1 MLAGRHGT
9 RRRGEDTPMRA
20 LITGAT
26 GFAGSFLVEECLAA
40 GWEVHGTA
48 LERHPA
54 AASGVTL
61 HSVDL
66 RDVGVV
72 ARLLG
77 DVAPDRVFHL
87 AGQASVGA
95 AWADPASTLTD
106 NLLISFSVLDAVRAQ
121 APTARVLVVGSSE
134 EYGVVPPEDL
144 PVRESQPLR
153 PVDPY
158 GVSKVAVDYLALQ
171 QHLAHGLHV
180 VRMRPFNHIGPRQ
193 RQGFVVADWAAQL
206 AAIERGEA
214 EPVLHVGNLDVARD
228 FTDVRDIVRGY
239 RLALE
244 GGAPG
249 SVYNICSGE
258 AVRIGDLLRLLLASC
273 AVEVRVEQD
282 PAKQRPADVA
292 IRLGSYDALRAA
304 TGWRPQIPLA
314 RTLADTLDY
323 WRRHS

>member
-1 MLAGRHGT
+1 
-9 RRRGEDTPMRA
+9 MRA

-40 GWEVHGTA
+40 GCEVHGTA
-48 LERHPA
+48 LESSPVAR
-54 AASGVTL
+54 SGVTL
-61 HSVDL
+61 HCVDL
-66 RDVGVV
+66 RDAGAVG
-72 ARLLG
+72 RLLRE
-77 DVAPDRVFHL
+77 VAPDRVFHL
-87 AGQASVGA
+87 AGQASVAA
-95 AWADPASTLTD
+95 AWADPAATLID

-121 APTARVLVVGSSE
+121 TPAARVLVIGSSE
-134 EYGVVPPEDL
+134 EYGVVSPEDL

-214 EPVLHVGNLDVARD
+214 EPALRVGNLDVARD
-228 FTDVRDIVRGY
+228 FTDVRDIARGY

-249 SVYNICSGE
+249 AVYNICSGR
-258 AVRIGDLLRLLLASC
+258 AVRIADLLDLLLASC
-273 AVEVRVEQD
+273 AVEVRVEHD

-292 IRLGSYDALRAA
+292 IRLGSYEALHVA
-304 TGWRPQIPLA
+304 TGWEPRIPLA
-314 RTLADTLDY
+314 QTLADTLDY
-323 WRRHS
+323 WRGHV